1 MAAYRDFFWPCNCKT
16 QDLSGYCIICNAKA
30 IDSNPAGGSK
40 KINGFPR
47 FRKPVFVFMGF
58 KPVEHAKR
66 AKQKTTRYAGG
77 IKLLYKNLTFPLE

>member
-1 MAAYRDFFWPCNCKT
+1 MT
-16 QDLSGYCIICNAKA
+16 AK
-30 IDSNPAGGSK
+30 SWGTVLAGTGTA
-40 KINGFPR
+40 PLL
-47 FRKPVFVFMGF
+47 MGF

>member
-1 MAAYRDFFWPCNCKT
+1 MEAFF
-16 QDLSGYCIICNAKA
+16 I
-30 IDSNPAGGSK
+30 
-40 KINGFPR
+40 
-47 FRKPVFVFMGF
+47 MGF